1 MGAAVNTQNKRNA
14 DANFARGKANR
25 VKKRGKSRKPG
36 PARPAGSKLRRK
48 YATKEAPNV

>member
-1 MGAAVNTQNKRNA
+1 MGAATNTRNRLKA
-14 DANFARGKANR
+14 DTHLAGRKAKR